1 MLRSIRW
8 TLQFWHATILIL
20 AVVGIGAASVFE
32 IRRARFH
39 EIDSE
44 LESAGQLIFAKLR
57 GPGNGM
63 PPPPMDDMDGGPG
76 PDDQPPW
83 RFNHD
88 GHDHLPR
95 NLDLPPG
102 FLQRYGGSPG
112 EDRAFIL
119 YRGDNQVLASWGMP
133 LDPSYFPKQQLPAN
147 DPRPILLQ
155 NGDLHQVLFAAP
167 AHSKLLISASVVP
180 IKNELRRLIWIL
192 AATGCGVVLL
202 GLTGGWFFTK
212 GAVRPIAKM
221 TAAAETISATHLS
234 ERIDLNS
241 VPGELADLARVLNAA
256 FGRLEIAFAQQ
267 ARFTADASHELRT
280 PLAVV
285 LSHTQLALSRERS
298 ADEYRKTLATCL
310 SASQRMKGLVDSL
323 LLLSHADVGELSV
336 DKQPMD
342 LGTVVSDSVAMLLT
356 LAAERSITIQTKLA
370 SVALKGDALRI
381 GQLAMN
387 LITNAIRYNR
397 EGGRVSVSTAIA
409 GEMAVFTVTDTGV
422 GISPEDQ
429 ARVFDRFFRA
439 DKARSRDAGGSGLG
453 LAICKSIVE
462 AHGGKIQVKSDV
474 NVGSSFT
481 VHLPMA

>member
-1 MLRSIRW
+1 M
-8 TLQFWHATILIL
+8 
-20 AVVGIGAASVFE
+20 
-32 IRRARFH
+32 
-39 EIDSE
+39 
-44 LESAGQLIFAKLR
+44 
-57 GPGNGM
+57 
-63 PPPPMDDMDGGPG
+63 
-76 PDDQPPW
+76 
-83 RFNHD
+83 
-88 GHDHLPR
+88 
-95 NLDLPPG
+95 
-102 FLQRYGGSPG
+102 
-112 EDRAFIL
+112 
-119 YRGDNQVLASWGMP
+119 
-133 LDPSYFPKQQLPAN
+133 
-147 DPRPILLQ
+147 
-155 NGDLHQVLFAAP
+155 
-167 AHSKLLISASVVP
+167 
-180 IKNELRRLIWIL
+180 
-192 AATGCGVVLL
+192 
-202 GLTGGWFFTK
+202 
-212 GAVRPIAKM
+212 
-221 TAAAETISATHLS
+221 
-234 ERIDLNS
+234 
-241 VPGELADLARVLNAA
+241 
-256 FGRLEIAFAQQ
+256 
-267 ARFTADASHELRT
+267 
-280 PLAVV
+280 V

>member
-1 MLRSIRW
+1 
-8 TLQFWHATILIL
+8 
-20 AVVGIGAASVFE
+20 
-32 IRRARFH
+32 
-39 EIDSE
+39 
-44 LESAGQLIFAKLR
+44 
-57 GPGNGM
+57 
-63 PPPPMDDMDGGPG
+63 
-76 PDDQPPW
+76 
-83 RFNHD
+83 
-88 GHDHLPR
+88 
-95 NLDLPPG
+95 
-102 FLQRYGGSPG
+102 
-112 EDRAFIL
+112 
-119 YRGDNQVLASWGMP
+119 
-133 LDPSYFPKQQLPAN
+133 
-147 DPRPILLQ
+147 
-155 NGDLHQVLFAAP
+155 
-167 AHSKLLISASVVP
+167 
-180 IKNELRRLIWIL
+180 
-192 AATGCGVVLL
+192 VLL